1 MNNEMMMMPQSG
13 ALVGANGAM
22 TTTATG
28 TVAVQQSAAMV
39 MQLARMQ
46 MAAMRPRNVLLS
58 RDRILE
64 ACRRETLAS
73 AATYKY
79 AKGGTNITGPSIR
92 LAEVLA
98 QNWGNID
105 YGIKE
110 VETRNGASTVL
121 TYALDLETN
130 AQSFKE
136 FQVSHI
142 IDLKDGKKKIL
153 TSDRDIYE
161 KVANYG
167 ARRLRSC
174 ILAVIPGDI
183 VEDALDQCEE
193 TLKNSVGD
201 DETFKK
207 KVNGLMKA
215 FKAQGVNKKM
225 VEARI
230 QRHIDSMDRAQYVHL
245 VEIGNSIKDGMS
257 NKEDWFDMSLAD
269 TVNADDGNE
278 DKKQPPKKDSVSALN
293 EKLGVSGLKKG
304 SEIAQPAQKKEAQ
317 NGNAAAPANAAP
329 ANAEA
334 KKDAPPANNAANAK
348 PAAAPATSAPA
359 TAQTAQ
365 TTQKKEDPNSLF

>member
-1 MNNEMMMMPQSG
+1 
-13 ALVGANGAM
+13 
-22 TTTATG
+22 
-28 TVAVQQSAAMV
+28 MV

-269 TVNADDGNE
+269 TVNADGGND

-317 NGNAAAPANAAP
+317 NAPANGNAAAP

-348 PAAAPATSAPA
+348 PNAAPATSAPA